1 MSFEQDHNN
10 TMPVPTVPTLRVSW
24 SQDRC
29 WHGDTVKIHVRAWF
43 VPDGTRVDLSINP
56 TGVAAIATIP
66 NLQINAGVLDHDYL
80 VDWSA
85 LVIAAGSKNFE
96 VTAVLPTMAN
106 VAAPAAKA
114 IQVDLPPP
122 LFSA

>member
-1 MSFEQDHNN
+1 MRSEQDHDNSDVV
-10 TMPVPTVPTLRVSW
+10 TIVPTLRVSW

-29 WHGDTVKIHVRAWF
+29 WHGDTVKIRVRAWF

-56 TGVAAIATIP
+56 TGAAAIATIP

-80 VDWSA
+80 VDWST
-85 LVIAAGSKNFE
+85 LVIAAGSKDFE
-96 VTAVLPTMAN
+96 VTAVLPTMLN